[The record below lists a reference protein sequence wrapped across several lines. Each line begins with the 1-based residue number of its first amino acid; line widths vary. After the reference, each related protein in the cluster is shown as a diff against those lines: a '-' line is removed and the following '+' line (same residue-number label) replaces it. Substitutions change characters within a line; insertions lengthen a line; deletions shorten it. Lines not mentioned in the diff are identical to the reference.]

1 MTCGWLVPVA
11 LGEKVIRRTVGC
23 RPGPHEL
30 GWGPGAARVC
40 RAAAHEGSVNTMTAN
55 QFPVEPRPGAPDP
68 TADRVVPEDDLRGR
82 ALSRLKKKADFRTHL
97 LIYLLVNGVIVL
109 IWALTGSGFFWP
121 LFVIAGWGI
130 GLGAN
135 AVDTYLVD
143 TPSEAQIESEMERL
157 RRR

>member
-1 MTCGWLVPVA
+1 
-11 LGEKVIRRTVGC
+11 
-23 RPGPHEL
+23 
-30 GWGPGAARVC
+30 
-40 RAAAHEGSVNTMTAN
+40 MTAN